1 MRIGL
6 ISPKSSLGS
15 RNSTLRVFYERTGFV
30 RSHSTLWT
38 GFGSG
43 LLAVAALTPRKH
55 EVVLIDENKE
65 EIDFSGKFDLIAIG
79 AVTQQATRAYQIA
92 KAFRSNG
99 VPVALGGLHP
109 TVVPEESMQHADS
122 VVVGEAEYLWPE
134 LVRDCEAGTLKPI
147 YKSDRTVDLKD
158 VPVPRYDLLADR
170 QPGMVWVQTTR
181 GCPHDC
187 EFCAATKVFGRAFR
201 HKGVDQVVAEV
212 EEVKRTCGNVM
223 IGFADDN
230 AFSNPSFSRDLLR
243 AIIPLK
249 IRFMAQTDIQ
259 IARHPDLL
267 DLAARAG
274 CSHLFVGF
282 ESAAAESLD
291 GIDANGWKAR
301 QFAHYPEYIRT
312 IQSYGIGVMGAFI
325 IGLHADDADIFKRT
339 GDFIVENHLFDVH
352 VSVATPFP
360 GTRLRKRLEEEDRIV
375 PAEWENY
382 TGLDLNFIHP
392 KLTKEEI
399 EQGVCQVYERAYS
412 EETQMGRYA
421 FYKQMHREM
430 LKRQAAAQAGSGA
443 IPESGPAGEMPR
455 KPALT

>member
-6 ISPKSSLGS
+6 VSPKSALGS
-15 RNSTLRVFYERTGFV
+15 RNSTLRVFFDRAGFV

-43 LLAVAALTPRKH
+43 LLTVAALTPAKH
-55 EVVLIDENKE
+55 EVVLIDENQE
-65 EIDFSGKFDLIAIG
+65 EIDFSNRFDLVGIG

-92 KAFRSNG
+92 HEFRSRG
-99 VPVALGGLHP
+99 VPVAMGGLHP
-109 TVVPEESMQHADS
+109 TVVPEESRRHVDS

-134 LVRDCEAGTLKPI
+134 LVQDCESGTLKSV
-147 YKSDRTVDLKD
+147 YQSDRTVDLKTS
-158 VPVPRYDLLADR
+158 PIPRYDLLAHR
-170 QPGMVWVQTTR
+170 KPGMVWVQTTR

-201 HKGVDQVVAEV
+201 HKAVDQVVAEV
-212 EEVKRTCGNVM
+212 QEIKRTCGNVM
-223 IGFADDN
+223 VGFADDN
-230 AFSNPSFSRDLLR
+230 AFSNPSFSRELLG

-259 IARHPDLL
+259 IARHPELL
-267 DLAARAG
+267 DLAAKAG

-282 ESAAAESLD
+282 ESAAAESLE
-291 GIDANGWKAR
+291 GIDQHGWKAR
-301 QFAHYPEYIRT
+301 QFAHYPEYIRI

-325 IGLHADDADIFKRT
+325 VGLHADDNSVFKRT
-339 GDFIVENHLFDVH
+339 GDFIIDNHLFDVH

-360 GTRLRKRLEEEDRIV
+360 GTRLRKRLEDENRIV
-375 PAEWENY
+375 PTEWENY

-392 KLTKEEI
+392 KLTKDEI

-421 FYKQMHREM
+421 FYKDMHRRM
-430 LKRQAAAQAGSGA
+430 LKRQLPAQPLGDIAS
-443 IPESGPAGEMPR
+443 PKPPADI
-455 KPALT
+455 